1 MTASKMNQA
10 AEKVRRGVE
19 RSAERPWLER
29 AARLGY
35 AAKGLVYL
43 LIGGLAALAALR
55 APGGTTTDRSGAMKE
70 IALKPYGW
78 ALLGLLAAGLVGYA
92 IWNVVRA
99 IVDFDQRGSDLKGRA
114 IRVGYAAVAVSYV
127 LGAITAVRLL
137 INARQE
143 VDGGVQTW
151 TARLLGQPF
160 GVWLLY
166 AAAGII
172 GAIAVAQLY
181 RAWSANF
188 AEYLHITPADGVNH
202 AWVVRL
208 GRVGYA
214 ARGIVFGL
222 IALTLAM
229 AGLRHNPEQ
238 AKGMDDVL
246 ADLAAKP
253 YGRLL
258 LGVVAA
264 GLFAYGVFALVQARY
279 RRINR

>member
-10 AEKVRRGVE
+10 AEKVQRGVARGA
-19 RSAERPWLER
+19 RSPWLER
-29 AARLGY
+29 FARAGY
-35 AAKGLVYL
+35 AAKGVVYV

-55 APGGTTTDRSGAMKE
+55 SPGGSTNDRSGVMKE
-70 IALKPYGW
+70 IAMQPYGW
-78 ALLGLLAAGLVGYA
+78 ALLGLLAVGLVGYA

-99 IVDFDQRGSDLKGRA
+99 IVDFDERGSDLKGRA
-114 IRVGYAAVAVSYV
+114 IRTGYAAVAASYV
-127 LGAITAVRLL
+127 LGAVTAVRLL
-137 INARQE
+137 INARQP

-160 GVWLLY
+160 GIWLLF

-181 RAWSANF
+181 RSWSANF
-188 AEYLHITPADGVNH
+188 AEYLHITPADGVDQ

-222 IALTLAM
+222 IALFLAL
-229 AGLRHNPEQ
+229 AGLRHNPDQ

-253 YGRLL
+253 YGQIM
-258 LGVVAA
+258 LGVVAI
-264 GLFAYGVFALVQARY
+264 GLFAYGVFAFVQARY
-279 RRINR
+279 RRISG